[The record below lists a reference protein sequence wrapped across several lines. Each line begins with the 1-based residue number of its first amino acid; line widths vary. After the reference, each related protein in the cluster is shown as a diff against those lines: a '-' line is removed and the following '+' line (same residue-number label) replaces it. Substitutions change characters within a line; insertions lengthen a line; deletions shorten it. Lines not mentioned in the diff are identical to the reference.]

1 MYGDVI
7 FDRKVNSF
15 AKFSASFLTFGSM
28 KSIKKI
34 FWAIW
39 RVWFY
44 VVMLIPILIMLPFL
58 VASILTERGYP
69 YFFKMSRI
77 WAKCVL
83 FGMGFY
89 YKIEKVQKLDR
100 KKSYMFVANH
110 TSMSDI
116 MLMLASVDNPF
127 VFVGKMSLA
136 KIPLFGF
143 FYKRTSILVDRS
155 CSKSR
160 MEVFN
165 EAQKR
170 IDRGLSICIFPEGGV
185 PHDETIFLDHFKD
198 GAFRLAVEHHL
209 PIVPLVF
216 PDNKKRLS
224 YTFYSGSPGQMR
236 VKILPLVET
245 VSDKGEPLDRKD
257 VREHVRN
264 LIYNELL
271 EFKKLDESKISK

>member
-1 MYGDVI
+1 
-7 FDRKVNSF
+7 
-15 AKFSASFLTFGSM
+15 M

-34 FWAIW
+34 LWSVW

-44 VVMLIPILIMLPFL
+44 IVMLIPILVMLPFL
-58 VASILTERGYP
+58 VASILTVSGYP
-69 YFFKMSRI
+69 YFFKMSRV

-89 YKIEKVQKLDR
+89 YKVEKVQKLDR

-110 TSMSDI
+110 TSMTDI
-116 MLMLASVDNPF
+116 MLMLAVVDNPF

-155 CSKSR
+155 SSKSR
-160 MEVFN
+160 MEVFD

-185 PHDETIFLDHFKD
+185 PHDESIILDTFKD
-198 GAFRLAVEHHL
+198 GAFRLAAEHHL

-224 YTFYSGSPGQMR
+224 YTFYSGSPGLMR
-236 VKILPLVET
+236 AKMLPPVES
-245 VSDKGEPLDRKD
+245 VSETGESLDRKELREQ
-257 VREHVRN
+257 VRK
-264 LIYNELL
+264 IIFDELM
-271 EFKKLDESKISK
+271 EFQKIDASKSK

>member
-1 MYGDVI
+1 
-7 FDRKVNSF
+7 
-15 AKFSASFLTFGSM
+15 M

-34 FWAIW
+34 LWSVW

-58 VASILTERGYP
+58 VASILTESGYP

-89 YKIEKVQKLDR
+89 YKVEKLQKLDR

-110 TSMSDI
+110 SSMTDI
-116 MLMLASVDNPF
+116 MLMLAVVENPF

-155 CSKSR
+155 CAKSR
-160 MEVFN
+160 MKVFDQ
-165 EAQKR
+165 AQKR

-185 PHDETIFLDHFKD
+185 PHDESIILDTFKD
-198 GAFRLAVEHHL
+198 GAFRLASEHHL
-209 PIVPLVF
+209 PIVPLIF

-224 YTFYSGSPGQMR
+224 YTFYSGSPGLMR
-236 VKILPLVET
+236 AKMLPPVET
-245 VSDKGEPLDRKD
+245 VTPTGEPIDRKD
-257 VREHVRN
+257 LREKVRD
-264 LIYNELL
+264 LIYNELIAFQAKDAL
-271 EFKKLDESKISK
+271 KEK

>member
-1 MYGDVI
+1 LYGDVI

-34 FWAIW
+34 FWAVW

-224 YTFYSGSPGQMR
+224 YTFYSGSPGLMR

-245 VSDKGEPLDRKD
+245 VSDKGEPLDRKE

-264 LIYNELL
+264 LIYDELMA
-271 EFKKLDESKISK
+271 FKKLDESKISK

>member
-1 MYGDVI
+1 M
-7 FDRKVNSF
+7 RS
-15 AKFSASFLTFGSM
+15 L
-28 KSIKKI
+28 KKI
-34 FWAIW
+34 FWACW

-44 VVMLIPILIMLPFL
+44 IVMLIPILVMLPFL
-58 VASILTERGYP
+58 VASILTEKGYP

-89 YKIEKVQKLDR
+89 YRVEKIQKLDR

-110 TSMSDI
+110 TSMTDI
-116 MLMLASVDNPF
+116 MLMLSVVDNPF

-143 FYKRTSILVDRS
+143 FYKRTSILVDRTS
-155 CSKSR
+155 SKSR
-160 MEVFN
+160 MEVFD

-170 IDRGLSICIFPEGGV
+170 INRGLSICIFPEGGV
-185 PHDETIFLDHFKD
+185 PHDETLLLDTFKD

-224 YTFYSGSPGQMR
+224 YTFYSGSPGLMR
-236 VKILPLVET
+236 AKILPTVET
-245 VSDKGEPLDRKD
+245 ISLNGEPLDRKE
-257 VREHVRN
+257 VRERVRD
-264 LIYNELL
+264 LIYSELV
-271 EFKKLDESKISK
+271 EFERIDNAK

>member
-1 MYGDVI
+1 
-7 FDRKVNSF
+7 
-15 AKFSASFLTFGSM
+15 M

-34 FWAIW
+34 LWTVW
-39 RVWFY
+39 RIWFY

-58 VASILTERGYP
+58 VASILSERGYP

-83 FGMGFY
+83 LGMGFY
-89 YKIEKVQKLDR
+89 YKFERTQKLDR

-110 TSMSDI
+110 TSMTDI
-116 MLMLASVDNPF
+116 MLMLSVVDNPF

-185 PHDETIFLDHFKD
+185 PLDESLILDSFKD
-198 GAFRLAVEHHL
+198 GAFRLASEHHL

-216 PDNKKRLS
+216 ADNKKRLS
-224 YTFYSGSPGQMR
+224 YTFYSGSPGLMR
-236 VKILPLVET
+236 AKMLAPVET
-245 VSDKGEPLDRKD
+245 VSASGEPIDRKEL
-257 VREHVRN
+257 REQVRN
-264 LIYNELL
+264 LILNELI
-271 EFKKLDESKISK
+271 EFQKKDSTK